1 VIRQYSTLEM
11 EPCPAN
17 GFVNRVTKKIFWN
30 VLDRLIKGKKL
41 KVRLF
46 SGDPFLV
53 RVGDQISRGIFYQG
67 CHEPQLTSLLLPFLG
82 PGMTVFDVGANI
94 GYYTVLM
101 ARRVGPTGMVHSFE
115 INENVIDLLEENIRL
130 AKVGNVKIARRA
142 VARTSGPMEFF
153 VPRAGDE
160 AEGSLKKSQ
169 RYEAANTV
177 KVSGVS
183 LDEYIEENGI
193 KRVNFIKIDVEGAEY
208 EAFEGAKNL
217 LSSNN
222 KPVIM
227 FEALDTA
234 CMNFGVNWL
243 DVVEKVK
250 SFGYRIHQADAANY
264 FATPESSEEIGSVG
278 SSETNCKTSR
288 Y

>member
-1 VIRQYSTLEM
+1 MSTGAMTRKYSTLEV
-11 EPCPAN
+11 EPCSVN
-17 GFVNRVTKKIFWN
+17 GFMSRLTKKVSWN
-30 VLDRLIKGKKL
+30 VLNRVVKGRKL
-41 KVRLF
+41 KARLF

-53 RVGDQISRGIFYQG
+53 RVGDQISRQIFYQG
-67 CHEPQLTSLLLPFLG
+67 CHEPQLTSLLLPFIG
-82 PGMTVFDVGANI
+82 PGMTVLDVGANI

-101 ARRVGPTGMVHSFE
+101 ARRVGPGGIVHSFE
-115 INENVIDLLEENIRL
+115 INENVLDLLEENIRF
-130 AKVGNVKIARRA
+130 ANVGNVKIARRA
-142 VARTSGPMEFF
+142 VARTSGEVEFF

-160 AEGSLKKSQ
+160 AEGSLKKSE
-169 RYEAANTV
+169 RYDAANTV
-177 KVSGVS
+177 KVPSVS
-183 LDEYIEENGI
+183 LDQYVEENAI
-193 KRVNFIKIDVEGAEY
+193 KRVHFFKIDVEGAEY

-217 LSSNN
+217 LSSKT

-264 FATPESSEEIGSVG
+264 FATPE
-278 SSETNCKTSR
+278 
-288 Y
+288 